1 MSVTIEQPQLRQ
13 ALGAFLT
20 GVTIVTA
27 RGEDGEPVGMTAN
40 SFTSVSMD
48 PPLVLVCIGEH
59 ASSYAAMAAAD
70 RFAVHVL
77 AADQDELSTAFARS
91 AAQGADKFSGID
103 WHPGLGDV
111 PLLEDY
117 LTRLECRTTQR
128 IPAGDH
134 LVLVG
139 EVQGLDTDDRNRP
152 PLGFLR
158 GKYTAIA

>member
-1 MSVTIEQPQLRQ
+1 MSGTIDQGELRQ

-20 GVTIVTA
+20 GVTILTA
-27 RGEDGEPVGMTAN
+27 RGEDGEPIGMTAN
-40 SFTSVSMD
+40 SFTSVSLD

-59 ASSYAAMAAAD
+59 ASSYAAMAVAD

-77 AADQDELSTAFARS
+77 AEDQDELSTTFARS
-91 AAQGADKFSGID
+91 AGKGADKFGAID

-134 LVLVG
+134 VVLVG
-139 EVQGLDTDDRNRP
+139 EVERLDTDEGDRP

-158 GKYTAIA
+158 GKYTALA